1 MEEKKFF
8 DSSEDMNID
17 NKVGNTGDS
26 VVSHQPP
33 KAQGK
38 GVRRIMM
45 DAFNYWLRVEDKQV
59 EYISKLISILHNASL
74 MIDDIEDNSKLRRG
88 IPVCHLVYGVPMTIN
103 TANYMY
109 FVAMEDVFNTGKPE
123 AVRVFL
129 EELLNLHRGQGYDI
143 LWRDSVECPTEDQYR
158 QMVLDKTGGL
168 FRLCLRLMQVFSS
181 DKRDYIP
188 LVNLLG
194 LYFQIRDDY
203 INLKSDDYAKNKS
216 FAEDLTEGKFSF
228 PIIYAIRANP
238 EDHRLINIL
247 KKRTEDQSLKEH
259 AVTYMETVGAFTY
272 TLKVLENLS
281 HQIRKIISDFGGNDS
296 LLKLMEFLEQ
306 SKH

>member
-1 MEEKKFF
+1 MT
-8 DSSEDMNID
+8 NTAHI
-17 NKVGNTGDS
+17 VG
-26 VVSHQPP
+26 HQPP
-33 KAQGK
+33 KELTESYRYISQAQGK
-38 GVRRIMM
+38 GVRKIMM
-45 DAFNYWLRVEDKQV
+45 DAFNVWLQIDQDQV
-59 EYISKLISILHNASL
+59 EHIAKMIAILHNSSL

-88 IPVCHLVYGVPMTIN
+88 IPVCHHVYGVPMTIN

-109 FVAMEDVFNTGKPE
+109 FVAMEEVWNTGQPE
-123 AVRVFL
+123 AIRVFL

-143 LWRDSVECPTEDQYR
+143 LWRDSNDCPTEDQYR

-168 FRLCLRLMQVFSS
+168 FRLCLRLMQVFSK

-188 LVNLLG
+188 LVNSLS

-228 PIIYAIRANP
+228 PIIYAIRANQ

-247 KKRTEDQSLKEH
+247 KKRTEDLSLKQH
-259 AVTYMETVGAFTY
+259 AVTYMETTGAFTY
-272 TLKVLENLS
+272 TQKVLENIGKE
-281 HQIRKIISDFGGNDS
+281 IRQQISDFGGNEA
-296 LLKLMEFLEQ
+296 LMKLMEYLEQ
-306 SKH
+306 TNY